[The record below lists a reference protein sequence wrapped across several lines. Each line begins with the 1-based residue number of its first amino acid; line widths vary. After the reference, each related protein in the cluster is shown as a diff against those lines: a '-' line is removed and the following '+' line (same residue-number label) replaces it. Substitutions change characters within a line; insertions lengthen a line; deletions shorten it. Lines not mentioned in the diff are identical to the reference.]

1 MDHMTAKVSCFA
13 RAYHH
18 KHNET
23 HIFDDNAAERLLG
36 EDYEQISKNMTE
48 GLPFFFPDFEGTK
61 EEGLR
66 LIVDRQLSP
75 SVLARSAY
83 CENKLMDEKNQGCR
97 QYLIFASG
105 YDTFSLRNTDE
116 SFSVFE
122 LDLPEM
128 IADKR
133 ERIEKQKIKSTAV
146 SVPCNLAEESWKEQ
160 LLEAGYSQSQKAF
173 GSLLGLCYYLR
184 KEEFERLLMGVN
196 EIMAEGSVICFD
208 YPSADESR
216 ETKTNQSLAQG
227 AGEQMKA
234 LYSEQ
239 EIKAL
244 LQKCGFK
251 LKEHLKD
258 HEMTELYFKEYNNG
272 NPAHQMQAPM
282 GVGYVFAEKIRRAH
296 S

>member
-18 KHNET
+18 KHNEI
-23 HIFDDNAAERLLG
+23 HIFDDNIAEMLLG
-36 EDYEQISKNMTE
+36 EDYEQISKHMTE
-48 GLPFFFPDFEGTK
+48 GLPFFFPDFKGTK

-66 LIVDRQLSP
+66 LIVDKQLSP

-116 SFSVFE
+116 SFLVFE

-133 ERIEKQKIKSTAV
+133 ARIEKQKMKSTAV
-146 SVPCNLAEESWKEQ
+146 SVPCNLAEESWKGQ
-160 LLEAGYSQSQKAF
+160 LLGAGYNKSQKAF

-184 KEEFERLLMGVN
+184 KEEFERLLTGVN
-196 EIMAEGSVICFD
+196 EIMAEGSTICFD
-208 YPSADESR
+208 YPSVDESR

-234 LYSEQ
+234 LYAEQ
-239 EIKAL
+239 EIKEL

-251 LKEHLKD
+251 LKEHLND
-258 HEMTELYFKEYNNG
+258 HEMTELFFEEYNNA
-272 NPAHQMQAPM
+272 NPAHQMQAPR
-282 GVGYVFAEKIRRAH
+282 GVGYVFAEKIRSAH

>member
-36 EDYEQISKNMTE
+36 EDYAQIAKNMTE

-66 LIVDRQLSP
+66 LIVDKQLSP

-83 CENKLMDEKNQGCR
+83 CEGKLMDEKNQGCK

-116 SFSVFE
+116 SLSVFE

-133 ERIEKQKIKSTAV
+133 ERIEKQKMKSTAV
-146 SVPCNLAEESWKEQ
+146 SVPCNLAEDPWKGQ
-160 LLEAGYSQSQKAF
+160 LLEAGYSQNQKAF
-173 GSLLGLCYYLR
+173 GSLLGLSYYLR
-184 KEEFERLLMGVN
+184 KEEFERLLTSVN
-196 EIMAEGSVICFD
+196 EIMEEGAAICFD
-208 YPSADESR
+208 YPSADESK

-239 EIKAL
+239 EIKTL
-244 LQKCGFK
+244 LQKCGFE
-251 LKEHLKD
+251 LKEHLNHK
-258 HEMTELYFKEYNNG
+258 EMTELYFKEYNNA
-272 NPAHQMQAPM
+272 NLHHQMQAPM
-282 GVGYVFAEKIRRAH
+282 GVGYVFAEKMGSTR
-296 S
+296 

>member
-1 MDHMTAKVSCFA
+1 MNHMTAKVSCFA

-18 KHNET
+18 KHNEI

-36 EDYEQISKNMTE
+36 EDYAQIAKNMTE

-66 LIVDRQLSP
+66 LIVDKQLSP

-116 SFSVFE
+116 SFLVFE

-133 ERIEKQKIKSTAV
+133 ARIEKQKMKSTAV
-146 SVPCNLAEESWKEQ
+146 SVPCNLAEESWKGQ
-160 LLEAGYSQSQKAF
+160 LLGAGYNKSQKAF

-184 KEEFERLLMGVN
+184 KEEFERLLTGVN
-196 EIMAEGSVICFD
+196 EIMAEGSTICFD
-208 YPSADESR
+208 YPSVDESR

-234 LYSEQ
+234 LYAEQ
-239 EIKAL
+239 EIKEL

-251 LKEHLKD
+251 LKEHLND
-258 HEMTELYFKEYNNG
+258 HAMTELFFEEYNNA
-272 NPAHQMQAPM
+272 NPAHQMQAPR
-282 GVGYVFAEKIRRAH
+282 GVGYVFAEKIRSAH